1 MDISTQSLLAV
12 QLWEALVDTETTNPK
27 VYFPYSAVQGNIS
40 VSQGCL
46 WVLVELVGH
55 LF

>member
-12 QLWEALVDTETTNPK
+12 QLWEALGDTETTNPK
-27 VYFPYSAVQGNIS
+27 YISLTVQGNIS
-40 VSQGCL
+40 VSQGHL
-46 WVLVELVGH
+46 RILVELVGH